1 VCVVCVCCHLCACD
15 TYMHVCA
22 QAERQLAELG
32 FEYDG
37 MADSLDEANGITS
50 QTIEISRRREAE
62 LAKVKKDF
70 ELLTVQFESLEASL
84 RKRHQEA
91 MRDL

>member
-1 VCVVCVCCHLCACD
+1 
-15 TYMHVCA
+15 
-22 QAERQLAELG
+22 
-32 FEYDG
+32 
-37 MADSLDEANGITS
+37 MADRVGSACVESCDWL
-50 QTIEISRRREAE
+50 QIESSRRREAE

-91 MRDL
+91 MRDLQDQLDHANKAKAKYVSLFVCLSVCLCV